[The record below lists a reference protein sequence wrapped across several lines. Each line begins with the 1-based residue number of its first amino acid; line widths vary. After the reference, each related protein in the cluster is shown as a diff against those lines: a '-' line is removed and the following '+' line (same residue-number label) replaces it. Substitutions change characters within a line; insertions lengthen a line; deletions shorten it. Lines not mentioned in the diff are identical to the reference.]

1 MPWLGDGSA
10 RVNISVYVYN
20 NNFCNVCCLHAA
32 DAFSG
37 RTPAPAAADWCESV
51 VYFMPNR
58 IEREEQKAP
67 TKKRPHVNYK
77 RSWLPTIKNRIK
89 RNLLLIFYAV
99 RSFVI
104 LLCTSFA
111 MLRILRFILFFFHS
125 LCSHHFRF
133 HLSWMVFFFFSAPRS
148 SRGWQQ
154 WNEQMKFRWELLHD
168 NLLDFHAFF
177 SFNLFGGEFR
187 LTSSFFSRVV
197 LHTNAKATTSIFLH
211 AHYTYC

>member
-58 IEREEQKAP
+58 IERERQKAP

-111 MLRILRFILFFFHS
+111 MLRILRFILFFFSFALQSS
-125 LCSHHFRF
+125 LS
-133 HLSWMVFFFFSAPRS
+133 V
-148 SRGWQQ
+148 
-154 WNEQMKFRWELLHD
+154 
-168 NLLDFHAFF
+168 
-177 SFNLFGGEFR
+177 
-187 LTSSFFSRVV
+187 SSFMNGFFLLLGSAVVAGLTTVKRTDEIPMRTSPRQSARFSC
-197 LHTNAKATTSIFLH
+197 IFFVQLIRGRISLDKFIF
-211 AHYTYC
+211 